1 MIITW
6 AAVIKIEYC
15 IVFLRTQQDQI
26 VIHNLVIAVIELL
39 NIVTN
44 YYVRYYS
51 DINANFKMKNN

>member
-6 AAVIKIEYC
+6 AAVIKIEYY
-15 IVFLRTQQDQI
+15 VFLRTQQDQI